1 MANDDETRVTAPTDD
16 ACSENDCA
24 ENDAAADNKSADDEI
39 YGFIEPADDDR
50 ISDAP
55 AKGRGRGIKRIF
67 NRENFVTY
75 RYLGFAF
82 LVPALTMWLIYI
94 AMQVYPFGEESVLVL
109 DLNGQYVYFFEELRE
124 IVLGGESFLY
134 SFGRALGGEF
144 MGIYA
149 YYLASPFSFIVCLF
163 PKENITE
170 ALLLM
175 FLLKTGLCGLTFGIY
190 AHYKTETGKL
200 NRVAVVMF
208 STFYALTAY
217 AVVQQHNTMWI
228 DNLIMLPL
236 IVMGMERLIKY
247 HRFRLFVVT
256 LTWALMSNFYI
267 GMMMC
272 IFVFFYFFLSYLTVP
287 KDELNP
293 SGERHHF
300 LKSLLRIAGC
310 AVLVLAMS
318 SVILFSASYALSFG
332 KTTFS
337 NPSADFTSK
346 FDLLELI
353 SKLFIGSYDTV
364 RPAGLPF
371 VYCGTLVLI
380 LLPIYFFI
388 KEIPFRE
395 KVSAGITVIFFVF
408 SFSSSTIDLIWHGG
422 QKPNWLNYRYSFILC
437 FFMVFFAYRAFQYIK
452 QVDIKLIIA
461 DVAMWVLILAVLQT
475 IDDYDWIEDYATVWL
490 SLAFFAVYLIF
501 LRMHMTLD
509 AVKSTSV
516 ALASIAV
523 LECFVGGLLNLTSLD
538 SDVVYS
544 SRTSYR
550 SFIDRVQPIV
560 DMVQDGDSSFYRMD
574 KTVHR
579 KTNDPLA
586 LGYYGLSNST
596 STLNEKTIE
605 FLNYLGLSSKSHWSK
620 YLGGTPVL
628 DMLLD
633 MKYVI
638 IEDGDEISSLYN
650 LVYEYD
656 PEGSYDTLYAYE
668 NPYFLSIAFGVSED
682 TLDYVLEND
691 DSPFVRM
698 NELVSA
704 MTGLDDE
711 IYAPIAI
718 DDTSYTNATLT
729 FTSNHRVY
737 TSTSD
742 DVSGRVTYTFT
753 ATQDGNIYCY
763 FPSDYARECDLYLN
777 GSKFSTYFGNETCC
791 VIDLGY
797 YTEGETVEV
806 QLRMTDY
813 TKLYI
818 MSESTYFY
826 CIDEDALDAAY
837 AELSESLFEIEEYT
851 ADSFTGTI
859 TVAEGDELIYTS
871 IPYDEGWVIT
881 VDGVEVQPIS
891 ATGEYST
898 SDNIFEYLFSFVES
912 LFSSV
917 FQSMI
922 EDEETVSATKNISY
936 YALNFYCEAGTHTIT
951 LSYEPECISYGV
963 TISLL
968 GVFAFAVV
976 CVVDF
981 INRRRRGFYS
991 YKDVSMPDAVEIDL
1005 GSEND
1010 EALFDILK
1018 SGEANEREEL
1028 PDEDKKE

>member
-1 MANDDETRVTAPTDD
+1 
-16 ACSENDCA
+16 
-24 ENDAAADNKSADDEI
+24 
-39 YGFIEPADDDR
+39 
-50 ISDAP
+50 
-55 AKGRGRGIKRIF
+55 
-67 NRENFVTY
+67 
-75 RYLGFAF
+75 
-82 LVPALTMWLIYI
+82 
-94 AMQVYPFGEESVLVL
+94 FGEESVLVL
-109 DLNGQYVYFFEELRE
+109 DLNGQYVYFFEELRD
-124 IVLGGESFLY
+124 IVLGDGSFLY

-170 ALLLM
+170 ALLVM

-190 AHYKTETGKL
+190 AHYKTAKGEL

-236 IVMGMERLIKY
+236 IVLGIERLIKY
-247 HRFRLFVVT
+247 KRFRLFVVT

-272 IFVFFYFFLSYLTVP
+272 IFVFFYFFLSYLTIP
-287 KDELNP
+287 RDELNP
-293 SGERHHF
+293 MGENRHF

-310 AVLVLAMS
+310 AVLVLSMS

-337 NPSADFTSK
+337 NPSADFESK

-380 LLPIYFFI
+380 LLPIFFI
-388 KEIPFRE
+388 IKQIPFRE

-437 FFMVFFAYRAFQYIK
+437 FFMVFFAYRAFQYIRT
-452 QVDIKLIIA
+452 VDIKYIIA
-461 DVAMWVLILAVLQT
+461 DVAFWVIMLVILQS
-475 IDDYDWIEDYATVWL
+475 IDDYDWIDDYGTVWL

-501 LRMHMTLD
+501 LRMHIHMD
-509 AVKSTSV
+509 SVKSTSI
-516 ALASIAV
+516 ALAAITV

-560 DMVQDGDSSFYRMD
+560 DMVQDNDTSFYRMD

-579 KTNDPLA
+579 KTNDPMA

-596 STLNEKTIE
+596 STLNSKTIE

-650 LVYEYD
+650 LVYEYE
-656 PEGSYDTLYAYE
+656 PEGNYDTLYAYE
-668 NPYFLSIAFGVSED
+668 NPYFLSLAFGVSD
-682 TLDYVLEND
+682 DLLDYVLEND
-691 DSPFVRM
+691 DSPFERM
-698 NELVSA
+698 NNIVSA

-711 IYAPIAI
+711 IYVPITI
-718 DDTSYTNATLT
+718 DDTSYTNASLT

-742 DVSGRVTYTFT
+742 DVKGRVTYTFT
-753 ATQDGNIYCY
+753 AAEDGNIYCY
-763 FPSDYARECDLYLN
+763 FPSDYARECDLYVN
-777 GSKFSTYFGNETCC
+777 GSKFSTYFGNETCR

-797 YTEGETVEV
+797 YTAGEEVEV
-806 QLRMTDY
+806 SLRMTDN

-818 MSESTYFY
+818 MSEVTYFY
-826 CIDEDALDAAY
+826 YIDEDALDAAY
-837 AELSESLFEIEEYT
+837 TELSASLFEIEEYT
-851 ADSFTGTI
+851 EDSFTGTI

-881 VDGVEVQPIS
+881 IDGNEVKPVS

-917 FQSMI
+917 FQSMLD
-922 EDEETVSATKNISY
+922 DEETAAATKNMSY
-936 YALNFYCEAGTHTIT
+936 YTLNFYCEAGTHTIT
-951 LSYEPECISYGV
+951 LSYEPECISYGSV
-963 TISLL
+963 ISLVGL
-968 GVFAFAVV
+968 FAFAAV
-976 CVVDF
+976 CVIDY
-981 INRRRRGFYS
+981 ICRRRRGFVS
-991 YKDVSMPDAVEIDL
+991 YEVTEEDAPSDEITEKNCHAYEFLD
-1005 GSEND
+1005 D
-1010 EALFDILK
+1010 EAAKTENTSEGDSDGD
-1018 SGEANEREEL
+1018 SGEGGGE
-1028 PDEDKKE
+1028 